1 MEQPLR
7 RIFNPPYSISQW
19 NREAFASD
27 KYGRNFLGVPP
38 QSRADYAFL
47 QHILKSL
54 DPQTGRCAILFP
66 HGVLFRQEEKAMRAQ
81 LIESDLVE
89 AVIGLGPNLF
99 YNSPMEACILICRT
113 RKEDARKGHVLFI
126 NAVDRVERKNAQSY
140 LTDEHIKE
148 IATAYE
154 AGAAVENFARLV
166 PIAEIQQNDDSMSI
180 PLYVRNPNQGV
191 TVEDD
196 DHTLSEAYELWE
208 QVSFHMHH
216 CYTRLD
222 ENPCSD
228 VTRKSNYG
236 THSAAFPSGE
246 GGPRQRWKGSLV
258 RQNKT
263 HVQTSAGATTTV
275 TLGDVA
281 TERKETYQPQG
292 GPRYGVLGLD
302 QMESG
307 ELSLHDWAKDDPAN
321 TFTKMFHAG
330 DVLFGRRRA
339 YLRKAVIAPYDGIC
353 SGDITVIRP
362 NAKKILPALLPFVIQ
377 NDAFFDYA
385 VGKSAGSL
393 SPRAK
398 WKDIQDYTFTLPPM
412 EEQKQLAA
420 VLWSMVRTQEA
431 YRRLLEKTDELVE
444 ARFVDMFGNPATNS
458 KGLKQLPLKDCLNG
472 IENGTSFVC
481 SNDARTG
488 NHPAVLKLSAATY
501 GIYKPE
507 ENKAVLHED
516 DFITDAEVHDGDL
529 LFTRKNTPELVG
541 ISAYVRHTPPKLM
554 LPDIIFR
561 LKTKESCNK
570 IFLWK
575 LLNHY
580 LFRNTIRNLAN
591 GSANSMVN
599 ISKERLG
606 SMPIILPPI
615 DQQKD
620 FERFV
625 DQAAAS
631 KSALQQS
638 IDALQK
644 TYRKL
649 VSERLG

>member
-1 MEQPLR
+1 MAQPLR

-228 VTRKSNYG
+228 VTRKSDYG

-321 TFTKMFHAG
+321 TFTKMFRAG

-420 VLWSMVRTQEA
+420 VLWSMVRTREA
-431 YRRLLEKTDELVE
+431 YQRLLEKTDEIVE
-444 ARFVDMFGNPATNS
+444 AKFREMFGDESNKCT
-458 KGLKQLPLKDCLNG
+458 LKDVCSIVTDGTHQPPKIVANG
-472 IENGTSFVC
+472 IPFLFVSNLTS
-481 SNDARTG
+481 NRIDYDAKNFISQETYDALIKRTPIEIG
-488 NHPAVLKLSAATY
+488 DVLLSTVGSYGHPAVVRSDKKFLFQRHIAYLKPMRDKIDSDFLHTVILSSDVQRQIEMKVHGIAQKTLNLSA
-501 GIYKPE
+501 IK
-507 ENKAVLHED
+507 
-516 DFITDAEVHDGDL
+516 
-529 LFTRKNTPELVG
+529 ELVIPLPTLERQKRFTE
-541 ISAYVRHTPPKLM
+541 ISM
-554 LPDIIFR
+554 
-561 LKTKESCNK
+561 
-570 IFLWK
+570 
-575 LLNHY
+575 
-580 LFRNTIRNLAN
+580 
-591 GSANSMVN
+591 
-599 ISKERLG
+599 
-606 SMPIILPPI
+606 
-615 DQQKD
+615 
-620 FERFV
+620 
-625 DQAAAS
+625 QAAAS

>member
-1 MEQPLR
+1 MAQPLR

-228 VTRKSNYG
+228 VTRKSDYG

-321 TFTKMFHAG
+321 TFTKMFRAG

-431 YRRLLEKTDELVE
+431 YQRLLEKTEELVE
-444 ARFVDMFGNPATNS
+444 ARFREMFGDSIANGKNWDIQELGSLCKISRGGSPRPIEKFLGGTIPWIKIGDATDDDKFYLTS
-458 KGLKQLPLKDCLNG
+458 TREHIIEEG
-472 IENGTSFVC
+472 IKKSRLVKAGSLIFANCGVSLGFARIITFDGCIHDGWLALEDI
-481 SNDARTG
+481 DAR
-488 NHPAVLKLSAATY
+488 L
-501 GIYKPE
+501 
-507 ENKAVLHED
+507 
-516 DFITDAEVHDGDL
+516 
-529 LFTRKNTPELVG
+529 
-541 ISAYVRHTPPKLM
+541 
-554 LPDIIFR
+554 
-561 LKTKESCNK
+561 NK
-570 IFLWK
+570 IFL
-575 LLNHY
+575 LFSLNQMTAY
-580 LFRNTIRNLAN
+580 FRRIAPYGTQPNL
-591 GSANSMVN
+591 N
-599 ISKERLG
+599 INIMKAHKQ
-606 SMPIILPPI
+606 ILPPI
-615 DQQKD
+615 ELQNQFIDFIRQADQ
-620 FERFV
+620 
-625 DQAAAS
+625 S
-631 KSALQQS
+631 KSALQHALA
-638 IDALQK
+638 ALQK

>member
-1 MEQPLR
+1 MRVKLKDVAD
-7 RIFNPPYSISQW
+7 RIKGN
-19 NREAFASD
+19 
-27 KYGRNFLGVPP
+27 
-38 QSRADYAFL
+38 
-47 QHILKSL
+47 
-54 DPQTGRCAILFP
+54 
-66 HGVLFRQEEKAMRAQ
+66 
-81 LIESDLVE
+81 
-89 AVIGLGPNLF
+89 
-99 YNSPMEACILICRT
+99 
-113 RKEDARKGHVLFI
+113 ED
-126 NAVDRVERKNAQSY
+126 
-140 LTDEHIKE
+140 
-148 IATAYE
+148 
-154 AGAAVENFARLV
+154 RLV
-166 PIAEIQQNDDSMSI
+166 TKLPYYLGGEHYESGAIAIYDKGLIHSDEGRKLGFKFHFPFQKGDTIFMA
-180 PLYVRNPNQGV
+180 RNP
-191 TVEDD
+191 
-196 DHTLSEAYELWE
+196 HL
-208 QVSFHMHH
+208 
-216 CYTRLD
+216 
-222 ENPCSD
+222 
-228 VTRKSNYG
+228 K
-236 THSAAFPSGE
+236 
-246 GGPRQRWKGSLV
+246 K
-258 RQNKT
+258 
-263 HVQTSAGATTTV
+263 AGMV
-275 TLGDVA
+275 
-281 TERKETYQPQG
+281 
-292 GPRYGVLGLD
+292 
-302 QMESG
+302 M
-307 ELSLHDWAKDDPAN
+307 
-321 TFTKMFHAG
+321 
-330 DVLFGRRRA
+330 
-339 YLRKAVIAPYDGIC
+339 YDGIC
-353 SGDITVIRP
+353 SDASYILRTKDESVLLGRYLPLVMQDDRTWRFFEREKSGSTNFLMNWKELKEYEFELPDIETQC
-362 NAKKILPALLPFVIQ
+362 KIADLAW
-377 NDAFFDYA
+377 A
-385 VGKSAGSL
+385 
-393 SPRAK
+393 
-398 WKDIQDYTFTLPPM
+398 M
-412 EEQKQLAA
+412 EETKQ
-420 VLWSMVRTQEA
+420 A

-631 KSALQQS
+631 KSALQHA
-638 IDALQK
+638 IAALQK